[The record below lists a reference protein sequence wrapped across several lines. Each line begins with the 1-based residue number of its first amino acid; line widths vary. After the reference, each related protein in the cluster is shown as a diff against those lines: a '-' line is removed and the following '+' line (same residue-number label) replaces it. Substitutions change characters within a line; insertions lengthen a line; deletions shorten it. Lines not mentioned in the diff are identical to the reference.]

1 MKKYGFSA
9 DLVEIAKQC
18 ETADELIEV
27 ASEQGIELTVE
38 EANAYLA
45 DIQDFELDDKN
56 KNKVG
61 GGDLWN
67 FFLRFVKM
75 SR

>member
-9 DLVEIAKQC
+9 DFVEMVKQC
-18 ETADELIEV
+18 ETVDELIEV
-27 ASEQGIELTVE
+27 ANEQGIELSVE

-56 KNKVG
+56 IDKVAG
-61 GGDLWN
+61 GSSWN
-67 FFLRFVKM
+67 FCPTICKKE
-75 SR
+75 